1 MSGQT
6 TIDTATSDFNTTLGV
21 YTGIAVN
28 ALTEIDNND
37 DWQSEFTS
45 QVTFAATIGTTY
57 RFRVDRVEADTGTI
71 NLHLNDVQPPPN
83 DNFANAILLAGTTA
97 SRTGDTN
104 VGATLETGEP
114 PPRSRPHPAEPRS
127 GTRGRRP
134 TQVR

>member
-28 ALTEIDNND
+28 ALTEIDSND

-57 RFRVDRVEADTGTI
+57 RFRVDGVEADTGTI

-83 DNFANAILLAGTTA
+83 DNFANAILLAGTMPRGPATPTSERRSRRA
-97 SRTGDTN
+97 SRR
-104 VGATLETGEP
+104 
-114 PPRSRPHPAEPRS
+114 RSRPHPAEPRS

-134 TQVR
+134 TQVW